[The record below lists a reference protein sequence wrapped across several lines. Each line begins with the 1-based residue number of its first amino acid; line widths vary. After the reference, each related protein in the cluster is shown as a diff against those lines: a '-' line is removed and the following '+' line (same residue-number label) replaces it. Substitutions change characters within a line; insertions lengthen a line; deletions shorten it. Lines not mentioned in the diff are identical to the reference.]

1 MLVMVRYVDDEYGIV
16 EDYCL
21 DYLIATGKV
30 VEFARTNEWV
40 SIGSDPIRGAGGE
53 TYHGPERRGS
63 VDIATAKAAGES

>member
-30 VEFARTNEWV
+30 IEFARSDEWV
-40 SIGSDPIRGAGGE
+40 SIGRDRIRGAGGE
-53 TYHGPERRGS
+53 TYQGPERRGQS
-63 VDIATAKAAGES
+63 VGQPGRAGET